1 MGYPASAGL
10 PGKTAAYQRAMAL
23 YQRAVAGC
31 GGATLASKLL
41 RRVTPVPRHPN
52 APGVALTCKA
62 ETPKR
67 PIAWGFCF
75 GNRGDEHRSSSH
87 VCARNNVG
95 GAVLMLSIPQHQEIS
110 HENFAFHAG
119 DFRLTARIGTAA
131 MAQNYPWCADYA
143 GFGSQI
149 VGLQPFNSAGC
160 LERERRLL
168 QCQYAIRFPSRP
180 RSASTRDRGEPSAA
194 SDAGRASQPLGNE
207 SQGVTVHPGTRPAPR
222 SPNTLRACRAR
233 CRPAAY

>member
-75 GNRGDEHRSSSH
+75 GNRGDEHRSSPR

-95 GAVLMLSIPQHQEIS
+95 GAVLMLEHYRNIRRSAMRILPFMLAI
-110 HENFAFHAG
+110 FV
-119 DFRLTARIGTAA
+119 LTAGIGTT
-131 MAQNYPWCADYA
+131 AD
-143 GFGSQI
+143 GSKLS
-149 VGLQPFNSAGC
+149 VVRRLCWLRQPELWVYNLSTVLGC

-168 QCQYAIRFPSRP
+168 QCQYAIRFPSRAASPQALVIGASLVP
-180 RSASTRDRGEPSAA
+180 RATRGE
-194 SDAGRASQPLGNE
+194 
-207 SQGVTVHPGTRPAPR
+207 HR
-222 SPNTLRACRAR
+222 SR
-233 CRPAAY
+233 